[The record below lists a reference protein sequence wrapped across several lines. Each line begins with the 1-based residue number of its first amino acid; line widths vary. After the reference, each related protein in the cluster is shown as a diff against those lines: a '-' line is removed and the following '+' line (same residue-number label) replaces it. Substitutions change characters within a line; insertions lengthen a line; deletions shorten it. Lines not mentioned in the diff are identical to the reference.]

1 MKAMLLAAGLGTR
14 LRPVTNHYAKPA
26 LPLLNVPLIF
36 WGLEFLNELAPQ
48 SVVANLHY
56 LPDTIRALAPRI
68 QKSGFEIRFTHEVAA
83 PLGSGGALWFAR
95 KELEDS
101 ETLVVANADEVIL
114 PLNRTTLGRMRAQHE
129 STGALATLL
138 TMRHPGAGTEFGA
151 VWVDDNHHVHGFG
164 REREKF
170 PLATTP
176 LHYVGLIMLNA
187 RIFKYLPEGES
198 NLLYDAVQKGISSGE
213 RVAAFEEKLVWF
225 ETGNPK
231 DFLHATRELLPFISS
246 RAEDSFA
253 SDLAQ
258 RAVARHSD
266 RDTRLWES
274 HSGAC
279 LLASN
284 YAPGSLEES
293 EICRALEK
301 EKAFAVIGAN
311 ALIENSVLNSV
322 VFPGATV
329 SKASPCRDAL
339 VLPT

>member
-1 MKAMLLAAGLGTR
+1 MKVMLLAAGLGTR
-14 LRPVTNHYAKPA
+14 LRPVTNQYAKPA
-26 LPLLNVPLIF
+26 VPFLGVPLIF
-36 WGLEFLNELAPQ
+36 WGLELLSELNPQ

-56 LPDTIRALAPRI
+56 LPDTIRALAPRV
-68 QKSGFEIRFTHEVAA
+68 QKSGVEIRFTHEVAA

-101 ETLVVANADEVIL
+101 ETIVVANADEVIL

-138 TMRHPGAGTEFGA
+138 TMRHAGAGTEFGA
-151 VWVDDNHHVHGFG
+151 VWVDDGHGVLGFG

-170 PLATTP
+170 PQATAA
-176 LHYVGLIMLNA
+176 LHYVGVIMLST
-187 RIFKYLPEGES
+187 RIFKYLPDGES
-198 NLLYDAVQKGISSGE
+198 NLLYDAVQKGIASGE
-213 RVAAFEEKLVWF
+213 RVLAFEEKLVWF

-231 DFLHATRELLPFISS
+231 DFLHATQELLPFISS

-258 RAVARHSD
+258 RTVARHSD
-266 RDTRLWES
+266 QGTRFWES

-284 YAPGSLEES
+284 YAPGSIEETELCRVLEN
-293 EICRALEK
+293 

-311 ALIENSVLNSV
+311 ALIEDSVVNSV
-322 VFPGATV
+322 VFPGAV
-329 SKASPCRDAL
+329 VHKASPCRDAL
-339 VLPT
+339 VLST